1 MTKLLIM
8 TTGQTDVQLVVNG
21 VRKELDGKTCGKL
34 HDEIEKRPWRVV
46 DVPARKDDQRISGL
60 PDGDLSLCTP
70 KLDAVLRFEGFNQ
83 ELPSA
88 VLILET
94 RRTIDSDPRYAGAV
108 LKQRLRDKGVSEVQR
123 HAFLEDQET
132 LEDPEKDADAVVR
145 GSVVLSLS
153 QAIASAVEQAKPK
166 EVIVATTGGMAAAN
180 AVIEELARLY
190 AEASGAIAKVLE
202 VPDASAAQKSDDSD
216 KKDDDSDKKD
226 DDSDKKIDRAVEE
239 KFHPATGI
247 RARWQALSLIR
258 KGNLLAAW
266 GAVSHLENQ
275 PGQEWT
281 KVVRW
286 LADFAASLP
295 IANGC
300 DIEVLTHPKMAV
312 RAALRVELALR
323 AGDVPR
329 AVHGTVAFFESA
341 LWDWLRQRDFT
352 TEDGASGSIEE
363 GFTFSQGPNKEQEN
377 RFRKVTR
384 NGREIWKI
392 NDFNKGVKAWL
403 EVLDKRKLRAFK
415 EKLSDDIRELRNDV
429 AHNEPTPELM
439 QKARVAMQDAEL
451 WSRDDPPQFLKQPLV
466 QAVLTELGVEEPNL
480 LCEKL
485 LETVRARLLLSPQ
498 PASDAKKE
506 ET

>member
-46 DVPARKDDQRISGL
+46 DAPDQKDNQRVSEL

-88 VLILET
+88 ALLLET
-94 RRTIDSDPRYAGAV
+94 RRTIDSDPRFAGAV
-108 LKQRLRDKGVSEVQR
+108 LEKRLRDKGVSDVQR

-132 LEDPEKDADAVVR
+132 LEDQTNDADAVVR

-153 QAIASAVEQAKPK
+153 QAIASAVEQVKPK
-166 EVIVATTGGMAAAN
+166 EIIVATTGGLAAAN

-190 AEASGAIAKVLE
+190 AEANEATVKVLE
-202 VPDASAAQKSDDSD
+202 VPDAAITNQ
-216 KKDDDSDKKD
+216 
-226 DDSDKKIDRAVEE
+226 IDRAVEE

-247 RARWQALSLIR
+247 RARWQALSLIQ

-295 IANGC
+295 LANEC
-300 DIEVLTHPKMAV
+300 DITVLKHSKMAV

-329 AVHGTVAFFESA
+329 AVHSTVAFFESA
-341 LWDWLRQRDFT
+341 LWDHLLERFERTGKKPCGLDVLRLKEGAPAPLGEKLLRNNVTDERDERSCPFKQLDDGT
-352 TEDGASGSIEE
+352 YFFFEDGAGR
-363 GFTFSQGPNKEQEN
+363 FAKYYVHSQPLKKLVDAINK
-377 RFRKVTR
+377 
-384 NGREIWKI
+384 
-392 NDFNKGVKAWL
+392 VKY
-403 EVLDKRKLRAFK
+403 
-415 EKLSDDIRELRNDV
+415 LRNDV

-439 QKARVAMQDAEL
+439 LQARVAMQDAEL

-466 QAVLTELGVEEPNL
+466 HAVLTELGVEEPNL
-480 LCEKL
+480 SCEKL
-485 LETVRARLLLSPQ
+485 LETVRSRLLLTPLQ
-498 PASDAKKE
+498 ASDAREKE
-506 ET
+506 N

>member
-21 VRKELDGKTCGKL
+21 VRKELDAKTCGKL
-34 HDEIEKRPWRVV
+34 HDEIKNRQWTVV
-46 DVPARKDDQRISGL
+46 DAPDQKDPQRASEL

-70 KLDAVLRFEGFNQ
+70 KLDAVLSFEGFNQ

-108 LKQRLRDKGVSEVQR
+108 LEQRLRDKGVSEVQR

-132 LEDPEKDADAVVR
+132 LEDQTNDTDAVVR
-145 GSVVLSLS
+145 GSVALSLS

-216 KKDDDSDKKD
+216 KKDDDSDKK
-226 DDSDKKIDRAVEE
+226 IDRAVEE

-266 GAVSHLENQ
+266 GTVSHLENQ

-329 AVHGTVAFFESA
+329 AVRGTVAFFESA

-403 EVLDKRKLRAFK
+403 EVLNKRELRAFN